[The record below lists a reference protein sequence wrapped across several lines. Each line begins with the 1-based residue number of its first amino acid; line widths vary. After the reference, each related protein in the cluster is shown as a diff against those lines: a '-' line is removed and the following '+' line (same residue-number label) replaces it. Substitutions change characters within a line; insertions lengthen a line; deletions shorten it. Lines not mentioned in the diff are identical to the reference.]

1 MIFFRGHEM
10 NDLIGQLFAVA
21 QEKDCKN
28 RNHQDSGESRRGSL
42 FDFCQSVLD
51 VRAMAFEEKAHLI
64 GALISPTEVV
74 RNLSGRNL
82 VRQRRDCRENPACV
96 LAKFRNEAVGKQ
108 HDHDDDREIG
118 FHDVRASEVFEK
130 QRMTLEEP
138 DNRIN
143 QVSEEDCERKNYENR
158 PRDVDNR
165 KHKSEGKDRQSD
177 FRCPRIKHLPFLPDR
192 FRPSRAQSFWLSSFC
207 LMAASAFSSDERVLS
222 TATLRTMP
230 PLKPVR
236 PACWE
241 PFMVMR

>member
-1 MIFFRGHEM
+1 M

-28 RNHQDSGESRRGSL
+28 RNHEDSGESCRGSL
-42 FDFCQSVLD
+42 FHFSQSALD
-51 VRAMAFEEKAHLI
+51 VRAMALEEEADLI
-64 GALISPTEVV
+64 GTLVNPTEVTSEVV
-74 RNLSGRNL
+74 RNLSGRNF

-96 LAKFRNEAVGKQ
+96 LAKFWNETVGKQ

-118 FHDVRASEVFEK
+118 FHDVGASEVFEK
-130 QRMTLEEP
+130 QRMTLQEP
-138 DNRIN
+138 DNGIN
-143 QVSEEDCERKNYENR
+143 QVGEEDCERKNYEDR